1 MRNVIESAAAR
12 GLLVVSGEGGR
23 SLRMTEKLITS
34 YERFFACVMI
44 LTDVSAQRVQAKM
57 YERKI

>member
-1 MRNVIESAAAR
+1 MAAAR